1 MNYPDIIG
9 KVSQEMDIPL
19 EVVDTAYKSYWKF
32 IKQTIKSLPLK
43 DDISEEE
50 FAKLRTNFNIPS
62 LGKLC
67 VTWDRLV
74 GCKKRFKI
82 IKKFRENV
90 QQRLV

>member
-32 IKQTIKSLPLK
+32 IKQAIQSLPLK

-62 LGKLC
+62 LGKLTC
-67 VTWDRLV
+67 TFDRMMGV
-74 GCKKRFKI
+74 K
-82 IKKFRENV
+82 KKFKYIKRLRENAKS
-90 QQRLV
+90 

>member
-43 DDISEEE
+43 EDISEEE

-62 LGKLC
+62 LGKLTC
-67 VTWDRLV
+67 TFDRMIGV
-74 GCKKRFKI
+74 KKRFEYI
-82 IKKFRENV
+82 RQIKEKK
-90 QQRLV
+90 